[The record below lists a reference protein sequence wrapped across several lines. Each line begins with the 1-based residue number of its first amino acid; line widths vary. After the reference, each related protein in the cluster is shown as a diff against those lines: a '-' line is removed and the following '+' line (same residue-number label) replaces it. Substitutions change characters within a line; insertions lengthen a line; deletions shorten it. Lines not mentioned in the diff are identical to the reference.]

1 MRCAFLSLLLALLL
15 SACGAESGT
24 PLPLSDA
31 GGDASTWPPV
41 TTCPT
46 MATTM
51 GSRFIGAVCDLGTE
65 SPRFVTLEMCAMRN
79 MVPVADLRSL
89 RSTHPDRDHCTGFVL
104 FLQAD
109 VR

>member
-1 MRCAFLSLLLALLL
+1 MRHASLSLLLALLL

-24 PLPLSDA
+24 PLPPSDA

-46 MATTM
+46 TMTTM
-51 GSRFIGAVCDLGTE
+51 GSRFPFSACDLGTE
-65 SPRFVTLEMCAMRN
+65 TPRFVTLEECARRN
-79 MVPVADLRSL
+79 GVPLSSSGRT
-89 RSTHPDRDHCTGFVL
+89 THPQRAVCDPFVL

-109 VR
+109 IR